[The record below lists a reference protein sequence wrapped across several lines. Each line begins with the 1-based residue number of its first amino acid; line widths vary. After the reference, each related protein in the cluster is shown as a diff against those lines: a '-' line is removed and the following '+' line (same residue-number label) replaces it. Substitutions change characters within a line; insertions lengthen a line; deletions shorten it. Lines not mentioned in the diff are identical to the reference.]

1 MLTRTFANY
10 QRLKTNKDGDV
21 FIDRDGKAFLTM
33 INYLRN
39 DRLKIPVFD
48 SKAEFSLYI

>member
-1 MLTRTFANY
+1 
-10 QRLKTNKDGDV
+10 
-21 FIDRDGKAFLTM
+21 M

-48 SKAEFSLYI
+48 SKAEFNLYIQELEYWGLTDDIYPTH